1 MNNTTQGRGY
11 GVTLVNIP
19 MLLVMYR
26 YWYRWQVE
34 KNPDEVEDTYRFIGS
49 FVLPN
54 MVDSYLDISFFKCV
68 DKYKL

>member
-1 MNNTTQGRGY
+1 LMCQSHSRTDTILPIMNNTTQGRGY

-34 KNPDEVEDTYRFIGS
+34 KNPDEVEDTYRIIGS
-49 FVLPN
+49 FGFPN
-54 MVDSYLDISFFKCV
+54 MI
-68 DKYKL
+68 